1 MTYHVRGE
9 EGRRE
14 RLRQELREERNESDA
29 RGERSERER
38 EIIGKVKINLKLVAT
53 SYSDLHL
60 ASCQKFL
67 DISSQIKQFFSCLK
81 C

>member
-29 RGERSERER
+29 RGERRERER
-38 EIIGKVKINLKLVAT
+38 DNWKSKNQFK
-53 SYSDLHL
+53 
-60 ASCQKFL
+60 
-67 DISSQIKQFFSCLK
+67 ISSN
-81 C
+81 

>member
-29 RGERSERER
+29 RGERRERER

-53 SYSDLHL
+53 SYSDQHL

>member
-1 MTYHVRGE
+1 MRVTR
-9 EGRRE
+9 EGRE
-14 RLRQELREERNESDA
+14 
-29 RGERSERER
+29 ERER

>member
-1 MTYHVRGE
+1 MRVTR
-9 EGRRE
+9 EG
-14 RLRQELREERNESDA
+14 REER
-29 RGERSERER
+29 ERD
-38 EIIGKVKINLKLVAT
+38 IIGKVKINLKLVAT

-60 ASCQKFL
+60 ASCQKVL